1 MLAAFAAAN
10 GLDGLAATTV
20 RIDAAGSDDERL
32 VVDALVADTRTS
44 RSRGLQGVADVPGGV
59 GMLFVFP
66 DPAGAAG
73 RPGFWMLDT
82 LVPLDIVFADG
93 AGAIVGTATMQPCT
107 ARPCPT
113 THPGVPYDV
122 ALEVAAG
129 TLDAAGVQVGGPAR
143 ARRRPGGRVGPAAT
157 VGVLQ
162 VHRGGGAGCSGRSSS
177 QGSSCCCRSP
187 SSSTSTPG
195 GSGSTPPAVRCGAA
209 GTSRRPRWPLAVGP
223 RAAAEPPVVR
233 RA

>member
-1 MLAAFAAAN
+1 MSTAPLPTRARTALALALLLPACAAPAAEDAGGGETRPMLAAFAAAN

-44 RSRGLQGVADVPGGV
+44 RSRGLQGVADVPDGV

-129 TLDAAGVQVGGPAR
+129 TLDAAGVQVGDRLVRVEGPA
-143 ARRRPGGRVGPAAT
+143 VG
-157 VGVLQ
+157 
-162 VHRGGGAGCSGRSSS
+162 
-177 QGSSCCCRSP
+177 
-187 SSSTSTPG
+187 
-195 GSGSTPPAVRCGAA
+195 
-209 GTSRRPRWPLAVGP
+209 
-223 RAAAEPPVVR
+223 
-233 RA
+233 